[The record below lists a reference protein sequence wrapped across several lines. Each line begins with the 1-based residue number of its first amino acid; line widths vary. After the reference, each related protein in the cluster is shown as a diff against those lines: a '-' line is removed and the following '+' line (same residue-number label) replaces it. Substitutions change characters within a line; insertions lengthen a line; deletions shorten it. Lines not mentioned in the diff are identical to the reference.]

1 MAGALF
7 HHADSLLFL
16 CVLQPITSPY
26 HCVPPAMLQ
35 LPEADFVN
43 TRTSLREV
51 LAMRR
56 KYLEWSHQEFYHTTA
71 KWLDADHEEV
81 DLDISKDQFLLRL
94 GSTGELNLTEQGDL
108 ASEGGECCVCVPVRV
123 GSVVCVCVPVRVG
136 ECCVCVCASEGGE
149 GCVCASEGW
158 GVLCVCQ

>member
-16 CVLQPITSPY
+16 CVLQPVTSPH
-26 HCVPPAMLQ
+26 HCVLPALLQ

-56 KYLEWSHQEFYHTTA
+56 KYLEWSHQEFYQTTA

-123 GSVVCVCVPVRVG
+123 G
-136 ECCVCVCASEGGE
+136 ECCVCVCTSEGGE
-149 GCVCASEGW
+149 CCVCG
-158 GVLCVCQ
+158 Q

>member
-1 MAGALF
+1 MGQEGEECSERDIGCMGEVGGCGVWQVPCSTMLT
-7 HHADSLLFL
+7 HCYSCVSHSPSLAH
-16 CVLQPITSPY
+16 ITVYSL
-26 HCVPPAMLQ
+26 PPAMLQ

-123 GSVVCVCVPVRVG
+123 GSVVCVC
-136 ECCVCVCASEGGE
+136 
-149 GCVCASEGW
+149 
-158 GVLCVCQ
+158 CQ